1 MRFLEIQRKSYNF
14 VVDIIRREIA
24 RSRAQVL
31 EINRFLDLQR
41 EEFEELLASRP
52 EDLMLLMESQAQE
65 KSRGMLY

>member
-1 MRFLEIQRKSYNF
+1 MRFLEIRRKSYNF